1 MRKVIRF
8 ITIFIHQENKMVALE
23 ITIIALS
30 IGASCVFVGFTVTLF
45 VQAYLDFLET
55 KQKLKERSERLKNK
69 DK

>member
-1 MRKVIRF
+1 
-8 ITIFIHQENKMVALE
+8 MVALE